1 MQTVNIHE
9 AKTHLSRLLEAVE
22 HGEEII
28 IARAGQPIATL
39 VAYKPSRKRIAP
51 PGSMNGQIWMS
62 PDFNDAVDDLFDV
75 LKDDNGREKVPAP
88 GTTLKRARRRK

>member
-22 HGEEII
+22 RGEEVV

-39 VAYKPSRKRIAP
+39 VAYKPPRRRIAP
-51 PGSMNGQIWMS
+51 PGGIEGEIWMAD
-62 PDFNDAVDDLFDV
+62 DFDEPIDDLFDC
-75 LKDDNGREKVPAP
+75 LKNGESISVTDA
-88 GTTLKRARRRK
+88 